1 MKLKNLEKHIK
12 QVELIAERESHYSI
26 YVFKN
31 LEESE
36 YIMCTR
42 VPNWNTPTVNIGMK
56 GFLEYIIVDAGDEYT
71 TPEQEVVKYKYP
83 NCYFINFVN
92 KADEISKEIIL

>member
-1 MKLKNLEKHIK
+1 MEKYIK
-12 QVELIAERESHYSI
+12 EVELIAERESHYSI

-31 LEESE
+31 LEQQE

-42 VPNWNTPTVNIGMK
+42 LPNWNSPDIQVGST
-56 GFLEYIIVDAGDEYT
+56 GFLEYHIVNAGDEYV
-71 TPEQEVVKYKYP
+71 TPDQEVIKYKYP

-92 KADEISKEIIL
+92 KADKINKDEIIF